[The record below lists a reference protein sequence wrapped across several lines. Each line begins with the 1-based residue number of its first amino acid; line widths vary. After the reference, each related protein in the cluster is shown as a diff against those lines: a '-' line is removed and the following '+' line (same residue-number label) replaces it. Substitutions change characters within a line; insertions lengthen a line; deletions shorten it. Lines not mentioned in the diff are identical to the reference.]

1 MQYNCDRMHALS
13 YSTMNQEIEKSK
25 EVQVQFEEQSAQV
38 DELFQKPQGKSHFLG
53 ICIIIA
59 AVILGGSVIFSSR
72 SEITGGQALSDQSL
86 AEIEKVVIPDKG
98 VILPIKWG
106 DLGKQLVEN
115 GSIDKQ
121 KFDALYAQRGGL
133 DDETKKLI
141 YGINNGKLLITKD
154 NANVILNLLWALG
167 LANKNEILDRGPIT
181 DKQYGGDPGKFA
193 STGGWTLATG
203 NPMDHYSRHS
213 MILLTPEQQSLVERT
228 SKGIYRPCCG
238 NSTYFPDCN
247 HGMAILGLLELMA
260 SQGVSEVDMY
270 KAALAVNSYWFPDTY
285 LTIARYLK
293 SKGIAWNKAGAKE
306 ILGANFSSQSGYKQ
320 ILDQVQPVTGGKG
333 SSCGA

>member
-1 MQYNCDRMHALS
+1 M
-13 YSTMNQEIEKSK
+13 
-25 EVQVQFEEQSAQV
+25 
-38 DELFQKPQGKSHFLG
+38 
-53 ICIIIA
+53 
-59 AVILGGSVIFSSR
+59 
-72 SEITGGQALSDQSL
+72 
-86 AEIEKVVIPDKG
+86 
-98 VILPIKWG
+98 
-106 DLGKQLVEN
+106 
-115 GSIDKQ
+115 
-121 KFDALYAQRGGL
+121 
-133 DDETKKLI
+133 I